1 MGWLWVLYNDFNGDM
16 MYGILVGIEMVYY
29 SNIWYMDGNIVV
41 ICMGLNGDMYLQY
54 IYIHSSDNRQSW

>member
-29 SNIWYMDGNIVV
+29 SNI
-41 ICMGLNGDMYLQY
+41 
-54 IYIHSSDNRQSW
+54 